1 MILKD
6 QKLLEE
12 KDVICYM
19 GRKRTTDLPKMR
31 NTFCRLARRLIKED
45 RVEGG

>member
-6 QKLLEE
+6 QKLLE

-19 GRKRTTDLPKMR
+19 GRKRTQNEKYFLP
-31 NTFCRLARRLIKED
+31 ASEELIKED